1 MAQLEIEHAGGN
13 ALRIRADVRDYEQV
27 NAGVD
32 RMRVHFGD
40 VQVAICAAAVLGPVG
55 PFLDSSPKS
64 WADVVETNLLGVMNV
79 CRVVLPAMIKRRSGK
94 IIVLSDR
101 GAADP
106 RPNLSLFAA
115 SKAAVIR
122 LVETLAAEVSDYNV
136 QVNCLGPGGT
146 YTVMTDEIL
155 RAGDRAGWKEIEEAR
170 EIRLTGGTSPDRQL
184 QLALFLA
191 SEQSNHV
198 SGKLIQVTD
207 DWKKLKNSSVHPE
220 IYACAAVPEG
230 VGVYNPAFRA
240 ATRVTLDQSD
250 SAWPCATAAR
260 N

>member
-1 MAQLEIEHAGGN
+1 M
-13 ALRIRADVRDYEQV
+13 
-27 NAGVD
+27 
-32 RMRVHFGD
+32 
-40 VQVAICAAAVLGPVG
+40 
-55 PFLDSSPKS
+55 
-64 WADVVETNLLGVMNV
+64 
-79 CRVVLPAMIKRRSGK
+79 
-94 IIVLSDR
+94 LSDR

-220 IYACAAVPEG
+220 IY
-230 VGVYNPAFRA
+230 
-240 ATRVTLDQSD
+240 TLRRFQKV
-250 SAWPCATAAR
+250 
-260 N
+260 